1 MGKIAADALGW
12 KMKAAAAPRYTLNHP
27 KWYRKRVS
35 TYWWL
40 ERWPYTKFVL
50 REISSVFVAFFVVS
64 TLLQIRALSRGPQ
77 AYADYQNFLKNPFVL
92 ALNVVSF
99 FFVVLHTVT
108 WLNLAARAMPV
119 RVAGKKVPELL
130 ISATNYAAWAFISA
144 VVAWFSLR
152 G

>member
-1 MGKIAADALGW
+1 MKTAAGL
-12 KMKAAAAPRYTLNHP
+12 RYTLNHP
-27 KWYRKRVS
+27 RWYRRRVP

-50 REISSVFVAFFVVS
+50 REISSVFVAFFVVT
-64 TLLQIRALSRGPQ
+64 TLLQLRALSRGPQ
-77 AYADYQNFLKNPFVL
+77 AFADFQNWLKNPYVL

-99 FFVVLHTVT
+99 FFVLFHTVT

-119 RVAGKKVPELL
+119 RVGGKKVPELL
-130 ISATNYAAWAFISA
+130 ISATNYAAWAIISG
-144 VVAWFSLR
+144 VLAWFLLR